1 MQQNNDRPVS
11 VRLTRAQRRILE
23 QAAAQRGLNHSDY
36 LRQIIEEAGAAAAAE
51 GGDAPD
57 PLGAAQVQEIVRS
70 EVEGALNR
78 RSADLANRV
87 ALAVQRNSSA
97 AETQLNERPD
107 REAVSLDFRSLLFI
121 GLTALLIESVVNFG
135 PEFLSTLI
143 RNLQSFVG

>member
-97 AETQLNERPD
+97 VETQLNEPAGPGGRVFGFSQPALHWANGAAHRERGKFRP
-107 REAVSLDFRSLLFI
+107 
-121 GLTALLIESVVNFG
+121 
-135 PEFLSTLI
+135 
-143 RNLQSFVG
+143 